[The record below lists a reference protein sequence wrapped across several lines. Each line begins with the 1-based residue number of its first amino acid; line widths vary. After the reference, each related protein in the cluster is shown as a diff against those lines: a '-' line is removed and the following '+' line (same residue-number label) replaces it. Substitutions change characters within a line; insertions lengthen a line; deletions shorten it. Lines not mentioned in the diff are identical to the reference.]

1 MASGARGLALAAVV
15 RLVVAATTGGESN
28 LVERVPGDIPNEK
41 GCPLV
46 WAALLDIRPSAL
58 AWRGSVARIVEFWP
72 GLSKNKGRRSWD
84 GGPWG
89 CCYFNPPAEQRARP
103 EERNLN

>member
-41 GCPLV
+41 
-46 WAALLDIRPSAL
+46 AARWYGQPFRTFDHPR
-58 AWRGSVARIVEFWP
+58 
-72 GLSKNKGRRSWD
+72 
-84 GGPWG
+84 
-89 CCYFNPPAEQRARP
+89 
-103 EERNLN
+103 